1 MGRRFGA
8 VARRPRLTLA
18 LTALLVA
25 GAGLAQA
32 EVLEVHVDGS
42 VVSYDG
48 ATQRMS
54 SGANPMARLITPGQ
68 PSRRHAH
75 ARAYAAPP
83 TETAAAIHES
93 AERHQVSEQLV
104 EAVAWRESGFNSRA
118 VSPKGARGAMQLM
131 PDTARALGVDS
142 ADMKSNIDGGANY
155 LAQMMRRFNGDQ
167 TKALA
172 AYNAG
177 PRAVE
182 RYGGVPPYAETKA
195 YVQSIMGRLNGSGEA
210 LAAASAFLKARM
222 GAL

>member
-1 MGRRFGA
+1 LGI
-8 VARRPRLTLA
+8 V
-18 LTALLVA
+18 LTALLAA
-25 GAGLAQA
+25 GAGVAQA

-48 ATQRMS
+48 AIQRMS
-54 SGANPMARLITPGQ
+54 PGANPTARLLTPGQ
-68 PSRRHAH
+68 PTRRHAH
-75 ARAYAAPP
+75 GRTYAPP
-83 TETAAAIHES
+83 PPETAAAIHDS
-93 AERHQVSEQLV
+93 AERHQVSERLV

-118 VSPKGARGAMQLM
+118 VSPKGARGTMQLM
-131 PDTARALGVDS
+131 PGTARALGVDPS
-142 ADMKSNIDGGANY
+142 DMKSNIDGGANY
-155 LAQMMRRFNGDQ
+155 LSQMMRRFNGDQ

-195 YVQSIMGRLNGSGEA
+195 YVESILGRLSGSTDA
-210 LAAASAFLKARM
+210 LAAASEFLKARM

>member
-1 MGRRFGA
+1 MGGRCSA
-8 VARRPRLTLA
+8 TARRSSLA
-18 LTALLVA
+18 VVIAAVFAA

-42 VVSYDG
+42 VVTYDG

-54 SGANPMARLITPGQ
+54 SGASPMARLVTPGQ
-68 PSRRHAH
+68 PMRRHAH
-75 ARAYAAPP
+75 GRAYAPP
-83 TETAAAIHES
+83 PPETAEAIRAS
-93 AERHQVSEQLV
+93 AERHQVSERLV
-104 EAVAWRESGFNSRA
+104 EAVAWRESGFNARA
-118 VSPKGARGAMQLM
+118 VSPKGAQGTMQLM
-131 PDTARALGVDS
+131 PGTARSLGVDPS
-142 ADMKSNIDGGANY
+142 DMKSNIDGGANY
-155 LAQMMRRFNGDQ
+155 LSQMMRRFNGDQ
-167 TKALA
+167 SKALA

-195 YVQSIMGRLNGSGEA
+195 YVDSILGHLNGSRDA